1 MRFYSAKAPLVIYT
15 VKDRKETFAL
25 GEVFHELSVK
35 NHADALI
42 FRTTYLHFS
51 ANMLFMHKRN
61 RLHEFLLCRLS
72 QKRFGVLNSTTTSR
86 LERERVR
93 TVYITREAT

>member
-1 MRFYSAKAPLVIYT
+1 MTYT

-25 GEVFHELSVK
+25 GEVLHEQSMK

-42 FRTTYLHFS
+42 FRTAYLHFN

-72 QKRFGVLNSTTTSR
+72 QKRFGVLNSATTSR
-86 LERERVR
+86 PERERVR
-93 TVYITREAT
+93 TVYFTREAA